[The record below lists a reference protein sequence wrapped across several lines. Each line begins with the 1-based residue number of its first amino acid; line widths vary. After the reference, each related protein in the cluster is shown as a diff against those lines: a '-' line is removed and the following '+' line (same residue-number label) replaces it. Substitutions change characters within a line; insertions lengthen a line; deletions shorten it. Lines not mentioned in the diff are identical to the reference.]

1 MACVNLNARYFIYLF
16 KSIKL
21 PDLDLNQIETMKNLY
36 QKIIAIMVAFTFCF
50 NVNAQSKL
58 NPNPT
63 TKDTYK
69 VTKIINLEYKYVPS
83 IKELIANG
91 TFIPSDPNEFKKEGP
106 PKRIRGAKVVPGKG
120 LPKGNDPLVNFD
132 SEVAKKQTRD
142 PILTF
147 QSTSSTA
154 TPGDPTGEIGR
165 DYYLASWNSSFR
177 FFNLD
182 GSPATPNTSLSN
194 LFGPN
199 ESGDPIVLYDSEA
212 DRYIVSS
219 MGSSALNFAISVSN
233 DPVNDGWHVY
243 NAASNQFPTSGFP
256 DYPKYSIWSDGYYVT
271 TNQGGDNLFVIER
284 DKVLTGDSTA
294 SIQAFDTPSQTTA
307 GFASAQVFDIVDD
320 DHPAA
325 GNATLVYMQDDGW
338 GGITTDHLK
347 LWTINID
354 WANPSNSSISSPI
367 QLNTTAFNSTFDG
380 GSFSNLEQPS
390 GPDIDAMQWTIM
402 NQAQFRKFPTHNSA
416 VLNFVVDVDG
426 SSAELAG
433 VRWFELRQDGDGQPW
448 TIFQE
453 GTYTAPD
460 GRHAFGA
467 SMSIDLQGNIGMGY
481 SSVSTSESVSLRYT
495 GRYAADPLGEMTLEE
510 GLIAQSTGN
519 STNLRYAD
527 YAHMSVEPTND
538 KQFWFVSEYFSPGR
552 GHRVGV
558 FQIAADAA
566 YDAGVVS
573 IDSPVTGT
581 LTDSEAVTVSIF
593 NYGENDISNFDVS
606 FQVNSGAVVTET
618 YTGTVGTGE
627 TVQHTF
633 STTVDMSTVGETY
646 VVLAYTTL
654 ADDEND
660 ANDSVTADITHLNP
674 NDIGVS
680 AITSPS
686 SGELL
691 SNAESVTVTITNYG
705 GATQYDFDVTYELN
719 GETVTETVAGP
730 LEGNSSMDYT
740 FTQTVDISEFGT
752 YTITVYTSLDNDSDT
767 SNDSTSTDVTNINC
781 APSMDCSFA
790 DGFQL
795 FQFGD
800 INNESGC
807 EGYGDFTDQSTDVE
821 LGETYDITMTTG
833 YGNQYI
839 RIWIDYNDD
848 FNFTLDELILDN
860 YVMGPGLGAGSIT
873 ETTQVTIP
881 VDATLGQHLMRTKT
895 NWNAGVPDD
904 ACATTT
910 YGETEDY
917 MINILPSAAYDVG
930 VTNITNP
937 ITGSLSNAETVT
949 IEIFNYGENDV
960 SNFEVS
966 YTVNGG
972 GEVVETFTE
981 TLASGT
987 TAEYS
992 FAGTADMSTVEAYY
1006 TIVASVNLD
1015 GDEDAENDSYEVEI
1029 QHLIADD
1036 IGVTSIVSPSSGTL
1050 LSNTE
1055 QVTVVISNFGG
1066 ATQSDFEVTFVL
1078 NDGESVTE
1086 VVAGPLE
1093 GNSTMEYTFTQT
1105 VDLSIP
1111 GTFTLTVST
1120 SLPGDDVPSNDSSST
1135 EIVNSNCAP
1144 SMDCSVG
1151 DGLQLF
1157 QLLDIDNP
1165 SGCEGYG
1172 DFTDQMTNVEQGGTH
1187 DVTFTTGYGNQFV
1200 RIWIDFNDDY
1210 AYTLDELVLDN
1221 YEIADGGGSGTYT
1234 ETTQITIPADAPL
1247 GEHSMRV
1254 KTNWNAGVPDDACD
1268 ETTYGETEDYMVNVV
1283 TSLGFGENELSESQ
1297 FKIYSADN
1305 DNFTIKL
1312 TTAYSDLI
1320 TFTVYDV
1327 NGKIVVFNNIEKT
1340 TGASYIYDLNMS
1352 YAASGVYLIK
1362 MGNSTVGYKTGR
1374 IIVK

>member
-1 MACVNLNARYFIYLF
+1 
-16 KSIKL
+16 
-21 PDLDLNQIETMKNLY
+21 MKNSF
-36 QKIIAIMVAFTFCF
+36 QKLFALIVVFTLSFA
-50 NVNAQSKL
+50 VNAQTKY

-69 VTKIINLEYKYVPS
+69 VTKVINLEYKYVPS
-83 IKELIANG
+83 IKELIENG
-91 TFIPSDPNEFKKEGP
+91 TFIPADPNEFKKVGP
-106 PKRIRGAKVVPGKG
+106 PKRMRGAKVVPGKG

-132 SEVAKKQTRD
+132 KESTKKQTKD

-194 LFGPN
+194 LFGAN
-199 ESGDPIVLYDSEA
+199 ESGDPIVMYDSEA
-212 DRYIVSS
+212 DRYIITS
-219 MGSSALNFAISVSN
+219 MGSSSVNFAISVSN

-243 NAASNQFPTSGFP
+243 NASSNQFPTSGQFP
-256 DYPKYSIWSDGYYVT
+256 DYPKYSIWSDGYYLT
-271 TNQGGDNLFVIER
+271 TNTGGDNLFVIER

-294 SIQAFDTPSQTTA
+294 SIQAFDTPSQATA
-307 GFASAQVFDIVDD
+307 GFSSAQVFDIVDD
-320 DHPAA
+320 DHPAP

-338 GGITTDHLK
+338 GGVSTDHLK

-354 WANPSNSSISSPI
+354 WSNPSNSSISSPV

-448 TIFQE
+448 YIHQE

-606 FQVNSGAVVTET
+606 FQVDGGAVVTET
-618 YTGTVGTGE
+618 YSGTIGTGE
-627 TVQHTF
+627 TAQHTF

-795 FQFGD
+795 FQFGT

-821 LGETYDITMTTG
+821 LGETYDVTMTTG
-833 YGNQYI
+833 YGNQFV

-860 YVMGPGLGAGSIT
+860 YEIADGAGAGSFT

-895 NWNAGVPDD
+895 NWNATVPDD
-904 ACATTT
+904 ACATTQ

-917 MINILPSAAYDVG
+917 MVNILPAAAYDIG

-937 ITGSLSNAETVT
+937 VTGSLSNAETVT

-966 YTVNGG
+966 YSVNGG
-972 GEVVETFTE
+972 AEVVETFTE

-987 TAEYS
+987 SAEYS

-1055 QVTVVISNFGG
+1055 QVTVVITNFGG

-1312 TTAYSDLI
+1312 TTDYSDLI

>member
-1 MACVNLNARYFIYLF
+1 
-16 KSIKL
+16 
-21 PDLDLNQIETMKNLY
+21 MKNFFTKL
-36 QKIIAIMVAFTFCF
+36 IAFTVIITLSFS
-50 NVNAQSKL
+50 VNAQ
-58 NPNPT
+58 
-63 TKDTYK
+63 TKFTPAPEKPDTYK
-69 VTKIINLEYKYVPS
+69 VTQTINLEYKYVPS
-83 IKELIANG
+83 IKELIENG
-91 TFIPSDPNEFKKEGP
+91 TFIPADPNEFKKVGP
-106 PKRIRGAKVVPGKG
+106 PKRMRGAKVIPGKG
-120 LPKGNDPLVNFD
+120 FPKGDDPLVNFD
-132 SEVAKKQTRD
+132 SKVSKKQTKD

-147 QSTSSTA
+147 QSTTSTA

-177 FFNLD
+177 FYNLD

-194 LFGPN
+194 LFGAN

-212 DRYIVSS
+212 DRYVISS
-219 MGSSALNFAISVSN
+219 MGSSSLNFAVSVSN

-243 NAASNQFPTSGFP
+243 NAASNQFPTSGQFP
-256 DYPKYSIWSDGYYVT
+256 DYPKYSIWSDGYYCT
-271 TNQGGDNLFVIER
+271 TNTGGDNLFVLER
-284 DKVLTGDSTA
+284 DKILNGDTSA
-294 SIQAFDTPSQTTA
+294 SLQAFDTPSQATA
-307 GFASAQVFDIVDD
+307 GFASAQILDIVDD
-320 DHPAA
+320 EHPAA
-325 GNATLVYMQDDGW
+325 GNATLVYMQDDSW
-338 GGITTDHLK
+338 GGVSVDHLK
-347 LWTINID
+347 LWTVNVD
-354 WANPSNSSISSPI
+354 WNNPSNSSISSPT

-416 VLNFVVDVDG
+416 ILNFVVDVDG
-426 SSAELAG
+426 SAAELAG
-433 VRWFELRQDGDGQPW
+433 VRWYELRQNGDGQPW
-448 TIFQE
+448 TIYQE

-467 SMSIDLQGNIGMGY
+467 SMSMDLQGNIGMGY

-527 YAHMSVEPTND
+527 YAHLSVEPTND
-538 KQFWFVSEYFSPGR
+538 KQFWYVSEYFSPGR
-552 GHRVGV
+552 SHMVGV

-581 LTDSEAVTVSIF
+581 LTDTETVTVSIF

-606 FQVNSGAVVTET
+606 FQLNSGAVVTET

-633 STTVDMSTVGETY
+633 STTVDMSTVGTTY
-646 VVLAYTTL
+646 VLLAYTTL
-654 ADDEND
+654 TDDENA
-660 ANDSVTADITHLNP
+660 ANDGVTEDIIHLNP
-674 NDIGVS
+674 NDVGVS
-680 AITSPS
+680 DITSPS

-705 GATQYDFDVTYELN
+705 GATQYDFDVTFEIVFPD
-719 GETVTETVAGP
+719 GSTETVTETVPGP

-740 FTQTVDISEFGT
+740 FEQTVDVSAFGT
-752 YTITVYTSLDNDSDT
+752 YSISSNTSLDGDSDT
-767 SNDSTSTDVTNINC
+767 TNDMSTTDITNINC

-790 DGFQL
+790 DGFLL

-821 LGETYDITMTTG
+821 LGETYDVTMTTG
-833 YGNQYI
+833 YGNQFV

-860 YVMGPGLGAGSIT
+860 YEIADGAGAGSFT

-881 VDATLGQHLMRTKT
+881 TSATLGQHLMRTKT

-904 ACATTT
+904 ACATTQ

-917 MINILPSAAYDVG
+917 MINILPAAAYDIG

-937 ITGSLSNAETVT
+937 ITGTLSSAETVT

-972 GEVVETFTE
+972 AEVVETFTE

-992 FAGTADMSTVEAYY
+992 FTGTADMSQMEAYY

-1015 GDEDAENDSYEVEI
+1015 GDEDSENDSYEVEI
-1029 QHLIADD
+1029 QYLIDFD
-1036 IGVTSIVSPSSGTL
+1036 LGVSEIASPVSGVL
-1050 LSNTE
+1050 LSNAE
-1055 QVTVVISNFGG
+1055 QVVVTITNYGGIS
-1066 ATQSDFEVTFVL
+1066 QSDFDVTFEIIFP
-1078 NDGESVTE
+1078 DGSSETVTE
-1086 VVAGPLE
+1086 TVAGPLP
-1093 GNSTMEYTFTQT
+1093 GNSSMSYTFNQT

-1111 GTFTLTVST
+1111 GNYTLSVST
-1120 SLPGDDVPSNDSSST
+1120 SLPGDDAPSNDSSST
-1135 EIVNSNCAP
+1135 DIVNSNCAP

-1187 DVTFTTGYGNQFV
+1187 DVTMTTGYGTQYV
-1200 RIWIDFNDDY
+1200 RIWIDFNDDF
-1210 AYTLDELVLDN
+1210 AYTADELVLDN
-1221 YEIADGGGSGTYT
+1221 YVIADGSAGGSYT
-1234 ETTQITIPADAPL
+1234 ETTQINIPADAPL

-1254 KTNWNAGVPDDACD
+1254 KTNWNAGVPDDACE

-1283 TSLGFGENELSESQ
+1283 TSLGFGEDELVESQ
-1297 FKIYSADN
+1297 FVIYSADN
-1305 DNFTIKL
+1305 DNFMIKL
-1312 TTAYSDLI
+1312 TTDYSDLM
-1320 TFTVYDV
+1320 TFTVYDI
-1327 NGKIVVFNNIEKT
+1327 NGKILVFNNIEKT
-1340 TGASYIYDLNMS
+1340 NGSSYVYDLDMS
-1352 YAASGVYLIK
+1352 YADAGVYLIK

>member
-1 MACVNLNARYFIYLF
+1 
-16 KSIKL
+16 
-21 PDLDLNQIETMKNLY
+21 MKNSF
-36 QKIIAIMVAFTFCF
+36 QKLFALIVVFTLSFA
-50 NVNAQSKL
+50 VNAQTKY

-69 VTKIINLEYKYVPS
+69 VTKVINLEYKYVPS
-83 IKELIANG
+83 IKELIENG
-91 TFIPSDPNEFKKEGP
+91 TFIPADPNEFKKVGP
-106 PKRIRGAKVVPGKG
+106 PKRMRGAKVVPGKG

-132 SEVAKKQTRD
+132 KESTKKQTKD

-194 LFGPN
+194 LFGAN
-199 ESGDPIVLYDSEA
+199 ESGDPIVMYDSEA
-212 DRYIVSS
+212 DRYIITS
-219 MGSSALNFAISVSN
+219 MGSSSVNFAISVSN

-243 NAASNQFPTSGFP
+243 NASSNQFPTSGQFP
-256 DYPKYSIWSDGYYVT
+256 DYPKYSIWSDGYYLT
-271 TNQGGDNLFVIER
+271 TNTGGDNLFVIER

-294 SIQAFDTPSQTTA
+294 SIQAFDTPSQATA
-307 GFASAQVFDIVDD
+307 GFSSAQVFDIVDD
-320 DHPAA
+320 DHPAP

-338 GGITTDHLK
+338 GGVSTDHLK

-354 WANPSNSSISSPI
+354 WSNPSNSSISSPV

-448 TIFQE
+448 YIHQE

-606 FQVNSGAVVTET
+606 FQVDGGAVVTET
-618 YTGTVGTGE
+618 YSGTIGTGE
-627 TVQHTF
+627 TAQHTF

-821 LGETYDITMTTG
+821 LGETYDVTMTTG
-833 YGNQYI
+833 YGNQFV

-860 YVMGPGLGAGSIT
+860 YEIADGAGAGSFT

-895 NWNAGVPDD
+895 NWNATVPDD
-904 ACATTT
+904 ACATTQ

-917 MINILPSAAYDVG
+917 MINILPAAAYDIG

-937 ITGSLSNAETVT
+937 VTGSLSNAETVT

-966 YTVNGG
+966 YSVNGG
-972 GEVVETFTE
+972 AEVVETFTE

-987 TAEYS
+987 SAEYS

-1055 QVTVVISNFGG
+1055 QVTVVITNFGG

-1254 KTNWNAGVPDDACD
+1254 KTNWNAGVPDDACE

-1312 TTAYSDLI
+1312 TTDYSDLI

>member
-1 MACVNLNARYFIYLF
+1 
-16 KSIKL
+16 
-21 PDLDLNQIETMKNLY
+21 MKNLFT
-36 QKIIAIMVAFTFCF
+36 KLIAFTAIITLSFS
-50 NVNAQSKL
+50 VNAQ
-58 NPNPT
+58 
-63 TKDTYK
+63 TKFTPAPEKPDTYK
-69 VTKIINLEYKYVPS
+69 VTQTINLEYKYVPS
-83 IKELIANG
+83 IKELIENG
-91 TFIPSDPNEFKKEGP
+91 TFIPADPNEFKKVGP
-106 PKRIRGAKVVPGKG
+106 PKRMRGAKVVPGKG
-120 LPKGNDPLVNFD
+120 FPKGDDPLVNFD
-132 SEVAKKQTRD
+132 SKVSKKQTKD

-147 QSTSSTA
+147 QSTTSTA

-177 FFNLD
+177 FYNLD

-194 LFGPN
+194 LFGAN

-212 DRYIVSS
+212 DRYVISS
-219 MGSSALNFAISVSN
+219 MGSSSLNFAVSVSN

-243 NAASNQFPTSGFP
+243 NAASNQFPTSGQFP
-256 DYPKYSIWSDGYYVT
+256 DYPKYSIWSDGYYCT
-271 TNQGGDNLFVIER
+271 TNTGGDNLFVLER
-284 DKVLTGDSTA
+284 DKILNGDTSA
-294 SIQAFDTPSQTTA
+294 SLQAFDTPSQATA
-307 GFASAQVFDIVDD
+307 GFASAQILDIVDD
-320 DHPAA
+320 EHPAA
-325 GNATLVYMQDDGW
+325 GNATLVYMQDDSW
-338 GGITTDHLK
+338 GGVSVDHLK
-347 LWTINID
+347 LWTVNVD
-354 WANPSNSSISSPI
+354 WNNPSNSSISSPT

-416 VLNFVVDVDG
+416 ILNFVVDVDG
-426 SSAELAG
+426 SAAELAG
-433 VRWFELRQDGDGQPW
+433 VRWYELRQNGDGQPW
-448 TIFQE
+448 TIYQE

-467 SMSIDLQGNIGMGY
+467 SMSMDLQGNIGMGY

-527 YAHMSVEPTND
+527 YAHLSVEPTND
-538 KQFWFVSEYFSPGR
+538 KQFWYVSEYFSPGR
-552 GHRVGV
+552 SHMVGV

-581 LTDSEAVTVSIF
+581 LTDTETVTVSIF

-606 FQVNSGAVVTET
+606 FQLNSGAVITET

-633 STTVDMSTVGETY
+633 STTVDMSTVGTTY
-646 VVLAYTTL
+646 VLLAYTTL
-654 ADDEND
+654 TDDEND
-660 ANDSVTADITHLNP
+660 ANDGVTEDIIHLNP

-680 AITSPS
+680 DITSPT

-691 SNAESVTVTITNYG
+691 SNAESVTVNITNYG
-705 GATQYDFDVTYELN
+705 GATQYDFDVTFEIVFPD
-719 GETVTETVAGP
+719 GSIETVTETVPGP

-740 FTQTVDISEFGT
+740 FEQTVDVSAFGT
-752 YTITVYTSLDNDSDT
+752 YSISSNTSLDGDSDT
-767 SNDSTSTDVTNINC
+767 TNDMSTTDITNINC

-790 DGFQL
+790 DGFLL

-821 LGETYDITMTTG
+821 LGETYDVTMTTG
-833 YGNQYI
+833 YGNQFV

-860 YVMGPGLGAGSIT
+860 YEIADGAGAGSFT

-881 VDATLGQHLMRTKT
+881 TSATLGQHLMRTKT

-904 ACATTT
+904 ACATTQ

-917 MINILPSAAYDVG
+917 MINILPAAAYDIG

-937 ITGSLSNAETVT
+937 ITGTLSSAETVT
-949 IEIFNYGENDV
+949 IEIFNFGENDV

-972 GEVVETFTE
+972 AEVVETFTE

-992 FAGTADMSTVEAYY
+992 FTVTADMSQIEAYY

-1015 GDEDAENDSYEVEI
+1015 GDEDSENDSYEVEI
-1029 QHLIADD
+1029 QYLIDYD
-1036 IGVTSIVSPSSGTL
+1036 LGVSEIASPASGVL
-1050 LSNTE
+1050 LSNAE
-1055 QVTVVISNFGG
+1055 QVVVTITNYGG
-1066 ATQSDFEVTFVL
+1066 ITQSDFDVTFEIIFP
-1078 NDGESVTE
+1078 DGSSETVTE
-1086 VVAGPLE
+1086 TVAGPLP
-1093 GNSTMEYTFTQT
+1093 GNSSMSYTFNQT

-1111 GTFTLTVST
+1111 GNYTLSVST
-1120 SLPGDDVPSNDSSST
+1120 SLPGDDVPSNDSSSSD
-1135 EIVNSNCAP
+1135 IVNSNCAP

-1187 DVTFTTGYGNQFV
+1187 DVTMTTGYGTQYV

-1210 AYTLDELVLDN
+1210 AYTADELVLDN
-1221 YEIADGGGSGTYT
+1221 YVIADGSAGGSYT
-1234 ETTQITIPADAPL
+1234 ETTQINIPADAPL

-1254 KTNWNAGVPDDACD
+1254 KTNWNAGVPDDACE

-1283 TSLGFGENELSESQ
+1283 TSLGFGEDELVESQ
-1297 FKIYSADN
+1297 FVIYSTDN
-1305 DNFTIKL
+1305 DNFMIKL
-1312 TTAYSDLI
+1312 TTDYSDLM
-1320 TFTVYDV
+1320 TFTVYDI
-1327 NGKIVVFNNIEKT
+1327 NGKILVFNNIEKT
-1340 TGASYIYDLNMS
+1340 NGSSYVYDLDMS
-1352 YAASGVYLIK
+1352 YADAGVYLIK

>member
-1 MACVNLNARYFIYLF
+1 
-16 KSIKL
+16 
-21 PDLDLNQIETMKNLY
+21 MKNFFTKL
-36 QKIIAIMVAFTFCF
+36 IAFTVIITLSFS
-50 NVNAQSKL
+50 VNAQ
-58 NPNPT
+58 
-63 TKDTYK
+63 TKFTPAPEKPDTYK
-69 VTKIINLEYKYVPS
+69 VTQTINLEYKYVPS
-83 IKELIANG
+83 IKELIENG
-91 TFIPSDPNEFKKEGP
+91 TFIPADPNEFKKVGP
-106 PKRIRGAKVVPGKG
+106 PKRMRGAKVVPGKG
-120 LPKGNDPLVNFD
+120 FPKGDDPLVNFD
-132 SEVAKKQTRD
+132 SKVSKKQTKD

-147 QSTSSTA
+147 QSTTSTA

-177 FFNLD
+177 FYNLD

-194 LFGPN
+194 LFGAN

-212 DRYIVSS
+212 DRYVISS
-219 MGSSALNFAISVSN
+219 MGSSSLNFAVSVSN

-243 NAASNQFPTSGFP
+243 NAASNQFPTSGQFP
-256 DYPKYSIWSDGYYVT
+256 DYPKYSIWSDGYYCT
-271 TNQGGDNLFVIER
+271 TNTGGDNLFVLER
-284 DKVLTGDSTA
+284 DKILNGDTSA
-294 SIQAFDTPSQTTA
+294 SLQAFDTPSQATA
-307 GFASAQVFDIVDD
+307 GFASAQILDIVDD
-320 DHPAA
+320 EHPAA
-325 GNATLVYMQDDGW
+325 GNATLVYMQDDSW
-338 GGITTDHLK
+338 GGVSVDHLK
-347 LWTINID
+347 LWTVNVD
-354 WANPSNSSISSPI
+354 WNNPSNSSISSPT

-416 VLNFVVDVDG
+416 ILNFVVDVDG
-426 SSAELAG
+426 SAAELAG
-433 VRWFELRQDGDGQPW
+433 VRWYELRQNGDGQPW
-448 TIFQE
+448 TIYQE

-467 SMSIDLQGNIGMGY
+467 SMSMDLQGNIGMGY

-527 YAHMSVEPTND
+527 YAHLSVEPTND
-538 KQFWFVSEYFSPGR
+538 KQFWYVSEYFSPGR
-552 GHRVGV
+552 SHMVGV

-581 LTDSEAVTVSIF
+581 LTDTETVTVSIF

-606 FQVNSGAVVTET
+606 FQLNSGAVVTET

-633 STTVDMSTVGETY
+633 SATVDMSTVGTTY
-646 VVLAYTTL
+646 VLLAYTTL
-654 ADDEND
+654 TDDENA
-660 ANDSVTADITHLNP
+660 ANDGVTEDIIHLNP

-680 AITSPS
+680 DITSPS

-705 GATQYDFDVTYELN
+705 GATQYDFDVTFEIVSPD
-719 GETVTETVAGP
+719 GSTETVTETVPGP

-740 FTQTVDISEFGT
+740 FEQTVDVSAFGT
-752 YTITVYTSLDNDSDT
+752 YSISSNTSLDGDSDT
-767 SNDSTSTDVTNINC
+767 TNDMSTTDITNINC

-790 DGFQL
+790 DGFLL

-821 LGETYDITMTTG
+821 LGETYDVTMTTG
-833 YGNQYI
+833 YGNQFV

-860 YVMGPGLGAGSIT
+860 YEIADGAGAGSFT

-881 VDATLGQHLMRTKT
+881 TSATLGQHLMRTKT

-904 ACATTT
+904 ACATTQ

-917 MINILPSAAYDVG
+917 MINILPAAAYDIG

-937 ITGSLSNAETVT
+937 ITGTLSGAETVT

-972 GEVVETFTE
+972 AEVVETFTE

-992 FAGTADMSTVEAYY
+992 FTGTADMSQIEAYY

-1015 GDEDAENDSYEVEI
+1015 GDEDSENDSYEVEI
-1029 QHLIADD
+1029 QYLIDYD
-1036 IGVTSIVSPSSGTL
+1036 LGVSEIASPVSGVL
-1050 LSNTE
+1050 LSNAE
-1055 QVTVVISNFGG
+1055 QVVVTITNYGG
-1066 ATQSDFEVTFVL
+1066 ITQSDFDVTFEIIFP
-1078 NDGESVTE
+1078 DGSSETITE
-1086 VVAGPLE
+1086 TVAGPLP
-1093 GNSTMEYTFTQT
+1093 GNSSMSYTFNQT

-1111 GTFTLTVST
+1111 GNYTLSVST

-1135 EIVNSNCAP
+1135 DIVNSNCAP

-1187 DVTFTTGYGNQFV
+1187 DVTMTTGYGTQYV
-1200 RIWIDFNDDY
+1200 RIWIDFNDDF
-1210 AYTLDELVLDN
+1210 AYTADELVLDN
-1221 YEIADGGGSGTYT
+1221 YVIADGSAGGSYT
-1234 ETTQITIPADAPL
+1234 ETTQINIPADAPL

-1254 KTNWNAGVPDDACD
+1254 KTNWNAGVPDDACE

-1283 TSLGFGENELSESQ
+1283 TSLGFGEDELVESQ
-1297 FKIYSADN
+1297 FVIYSADN
-1305 DNFTIKL
+1305 DNFMIKL
-1312 TTAYSDLI
+1312 TTDYNDLM
-1320 TFTVYDV
+1320 TFTVYDI
-1327 NGKIVVFNNIEKT
+1327 NGKILVFNNIEKT
-1340 TGASYIYDLNMS
+1340 NGSSYVYDLDMS
-1352 YAASGVYLIK
+1352 YADAGVYLIK

>member
-1 MACVNLNARYFIYLF
+1 
-16 KSIKL
+16 
-21 PDLDLNQIETMKNLY
+21 MKNLY
-36 QKIIAIMVAFTFCF
+36 QKIIAVMVVFTFCF

-132 SEVAKKQTRD
+132 SDVAKKQTRD

-147 QSTSSTA
+147 QSTTSTA

-219 MGSSALNFAISVSN
+219 MGSSALNFAVSVSN

-325 GNATLVYMQDDGW
+325 GNATLVYMQDDSW
-338 GGITTDHLK
+338 SGITTDHLK
-347 LWTINID
+347 LWSINID
-354 WANPSNSSISSPI
+354 WANPSNSSISSPV

-433 VRWFELRQDGDGQPW
+433 VRWYELRQDADGQPW
-448 TIFQE
+448 YIHQE

-467 SMSIDLQGNIGMGY
+467 SMSIDLQGNIAMGY
-481 SSVSTSESVSLRYT
+481 SSVSSSESVSLRYT

-538 KQFWFVSEYFSPGR
+538 KQFWYVSEYFSPGR
-552 GHRVGV
+552 SHMVGV

-581 LTDSEAVTVSIF
+581 LTDTESVTVSIF

-606 FQVNSGAVVTET
+606 FQVDGGAVITET
-618 YTGTVGTGE
+618 YTGTIGTGE
-627 TVQHTF
+627 TAQHTF
-633 STTVDMSTVGETY
+633 STTVDMSTVGTTY
-646 VVLAYTTL
+646 VVYAYTSLT
-654 ADDEND
+654 DDEND

-680 AITSPS
+680 EITSPS

-705 GATQYDFDVTYELN
+705 GATQYDFDVTYEFN

-730 LEGNSSMDYT
+730 LEGNSSMEYT
-740 FTQTVDISEFGT
+740 FTQTVDVSEFGT

-767 SNDSTSTDVTNINC
+767 TNDSSSTDVTNINC

-904 ACATTT
+904 ACELTT

-917 MINILPSAAYDVG
+917 MINILPAAAYDIG

-972 GEVVETFTE
+972 SEVVETFTE

-992 FAGTADMSTVEAYY
+992 FVGTADMSTVEAYY

-1015 GDEDAENDSYEVEI
+1015 GDEDAENDSYEIEI
-1029 QHLIADD
+1029 QHLIAND

-1050 LSNTE
+1050 LSNAE
-1055 QVTVVISNFGG
+1055 QVTVVITNFGG

-1111 GTFTLTVST
+1111 GTFTLSVNT

-1144 SMDCSVG
+1144 SMNCAVG
-1151 DGLQLF
+1151 DGLTLF

-1172 DFTDQMTNVEQGGTH
+1172 DFTDQITNVEQGGTH
-1187 DVTFTTGYGNQFV
+1187 DVTMTTGYGNQYV

-1210 AYTLDELVLDN
+1210 AYTVDELVLDN
-1221 YEIADGGGSGTYT
+1221 YIIAQGSGSGTYT
-1234 ETTQITIPADAPL
+1234 ETTQINIPADAPL

-1254 KTNWNAGVPDDACD
+1254 KTNWNAGVPDDAC
-1268 ETTYGETEDYMVNVV
+1268 EVTTYGETEDYMVNVV
-1283 TSLGFGENELSESQ
+1283 TSLGFGENELSQSQ

-1312 TTAYSDLI
+1312 TTDYSDLI

>member
-1 MACVNLNARYFIYLF
+1 MKNIYAKLLALTTIITLSFSLNAQT
-16 KSIKL
+16 K
-21 PDLDLNQIETMKNLY
+21 
-36 QKIIAIMVAFTFCF
+36 FTPIPE
-50 NVNAQSKL
+50 K
-58 NPNPT
+58 P
-63 TKDTYK
+63 DTYK
-69 VTKIINLEYKYVPS
+69 VTKTINLEYKYVPS
-83 IKELIANG
+83 IKELIQNG

-106 PKRIRGAKVVPGKG
+106 PKRMRGAKVVPGKG
-120 LPKGNDPLVNFD
+120 LPKGNDPLVDFD
-132 SEVAKKQTRD
+132 SKSSKKQTRD

-147 QSTSSTA
+147 QTTSSTA
-154 TPGDPTGEIGR
+154 TPGDPTGEVGR

-177 FFNLD
+177 FYNLD

-212 DRYIVSS
+212 DRYVISS

-243 NAASNQFPTSGFP
+243 NAASNQFPTSGQFP
-256 DYPKYSIWSDGYYVT
+256 DYPKYSIWSDGYYCT
-271 TNQGGDNLFVIER
+271 TNTGGDNLFVLER
-284 DKVLTGDSTA
+284 EKILNGDPTA
-294 SIQAFDTPSQTTA
+294 SLQAFDIPAMVTA
-307 GFASAQVFDIVDD
+307 GFSSAQVLDIVDD
-320 DHPAA
+320 DHPAP
-325 GNATLVYMQDDGW
+325 GNATLVYMQDDSWTGVS
-338 GGITTDHLK
+338 IDHLK
-347 LWTINID
+347 IWNINID
-354 WANPSNSSISSPI
+354 WSNSSNSSVSSPT

-433 VRWFELRQDGDGQPW
+433 VRWYELRQDGDGQPW
-448 TIFQE
+448 SIYQE

-460 GRHAFGA
+460 GRHAFAA

-481 SSVSTSESVSLRYT
+481 SSVSSTESISLRYT
-495 GRYAADPLGEMTLEE
+495 GRYAGDPLGEMTLEE
-510 GLIAQSTGN
+510 GLVAQSTGN
-519 STNLRYAD
+519 NPNLRYAD
-527 YAHMSVEPTND
+527 YADISVDPVND
-538 KQFWFVSEYFSPGR
+538 KQFWYVSEYFSPSR
-552 GHRVGV
+552 SHMVGV

-573 IDSPVTGT
+573 VDSPVTGT
-581 LTDSEAVTVSIF
+581 LTDTETVTVSIF

-606 FQVNSGAVVTET
+606 FQVNSGAVITET
-618 YTGTVGTGE
+618 YTGTIGTGE

-633 STTVDMSTVGETY
+633 STTVDMSTVGTTY
-646 VVLAYTTL
+646 AVLAYTTL
-654 ADDEND
+654 TDDEN
-660 ANDSVTADITHLNP
+660 ASNDGVTADITHLNP

-680 AITSPS
+680 EITSPS

-691 SNAESVTVTITNYG
+691 SNAESVTVMITNFG
-705 GATQYDFDVTYELN
+705 GATQYDFDVTFEITN
-719 GETVTETVAGP
+719 PDGSSEIVTETITGP
-730 LEGNSSMDYT
+730 LEGNSSMEYT
-740 FTQTVDISEFGT
+740 FEQTVDVSEFGT
-752 YTITVYTSLDNDSDT
+752 YLISANTSLDGDSDET
-767 SNDSTSTDVTNINC
+767 NDTTTTDITNINC
-781 APSMDCSFA
+781 APSMDCSLG

-795 FQFGD
+795 FQFAD

-821 LGETYDITMTTG
+821 LGETYDVTMTTG
-833 YGNQYI
+833 WGEQYV

-848 FNFTLDELILDN
+848 FNFTLDELVMDN
-860 YVMGPGLGAGSIT
+860 YIIGAGQGQGTYT
-873 ETTQVTIP
+873 ETTQLTIP
-881 VDATLGQHLMRTKT
+881 ANAALGQHLMRTKT

-904 ACATTT
+904 ACELTV

-917 MINILPSAAYDVG
+917 MINILPAAAYDIG

-966 YTVNGG
+966 YTINGG
-972 GEVVETFTE
+972 AEVVETFTE

-987 TAEYS
+987 TAEFS
-992 FAGTADMSTVEAYY
+992 FNGTADMSTVEAYY
-1006 TIVASVNLD
+1006 TIAASVNLD
-1015 GDEDAENDSYEVEI
+1015 GDEDADNDSYEVEI
-1029 QHLIADD
+1029 QHLIAND
-1036 IGVTSIVSPSSGTL
+1036 IGITSILSPSSGTL
-1050 LSNTE
+1050 LSNAE
-1055 QVTVVISNFGG
+1055 QVSVVITNFGG

-1093 GNSTMEYTFTQT
+1093 GNSTMEYTFTGT

-1111 GTFTLTVST
+1111 GTFTLTVNT
-1120 SLPGDDVPSNDSSST
+1120 SLPGDDVSTNDSSAI

-1144 SMDCSVG
+1144 SMNCAVG
-1151 DGLQLF
+1151 DGLTLF
-1157 QLLDIDNP
+1157 QLLDIDNT

-1187 DVTFTTGYGNQFV
+1187 DVTMTTGYGTQYV

-1210 AYTLDELVLDN
+1210 AYTIDELVLDN
-1221 YEIADGGGSGTYT
+1221 YVIADGSPGGSYT
-1234 ETTQITIPADAPL
+1234 ETTQINIPADAAL

-1254 KTNWNAGVPDDACD
+1254 KTNWNAGVPDDAC
-1268 ETTYGETEDYMVNVV
+1268 EVTTYGETEDYMVNVV
-1283 TSLGFGENELSESQ
+1283 TSLGLEENQLNESQ
-1297 FKIYSADN
+1297 FIIYSPDN
-1305 DNFTIKL
+1305 DNFTVKL
-1312 TTAYSDLI
+1312 TTEYSDLI

-1340 TGASYIYDLNMS
+1340 DGSSYIYDLDMS
-1352 YAASGVYLIK
+1352 YAAAGVYLVK
-1362 MGNSTVGYKTGR
+1362 MGNSTIGYKTGR

>member
-1 MACVNLNARYFIYLF
+1 
-16 KSIKL
+16 
-21 PDLDLNQIETMKNLY
+21 MKNIYAKLLALTT
-36 QKIIAIMVAFTFCF
+36 IITLSFS
-50 NVNAQSKL
+50 VNAQ
-58 NPNPT
+58 
-63 TKDTYK
+63 TKFTPMPEKPDTYK
-69 VTKIINLEYKYVPS
+69 VTKTINLEYKYVPS
-83 IKELIANG
+83 IKELIQNG

-106 PKRIRGAKVVPGKG
+106 PKRMRGAKVVPGKG
-120 LPKGNDPLVNFD
+120 LPKGNDPLVDFD
-132 SEVAKKQTRD
+132 SKSSKKQTRD

-147 QSTSSTA
+147 QTTSSTA
-154 TPGDPTGEIGR
+154 TPGDPTGEVGR

-177 FFNLD
+177 FYNLD

-212 DRYIVSS
+212 DRYVISS

-243 NAASNQFPTSGFP
+243 NAASNQFPTSGQFP
-256 DYPKYSIWSDGYYVT
+256 DYPKYSIWSDGYYCT
-271 TNQGGDNLFVIER
+271 TNTGGDNLFVLER
-284 DKVLTGDSTA
+284 EKILNGDPTA
-294 SIQAFDTPSQTTA
+294 SLQAFDIPAMVTA
-307 GFASAQVFDIVDD
+307 GFSSAQVLDIVDD
-320 DHPAA
+320 DHPAP
-325 GNATLVYMQDDGW
+325 GNATLVYMQDDSWTGVS
-338 GGITTDHLK
+338 IDHLK
-347 LWTINID
+347 IWNINID
-354 WANPSNSSISSPI
+354 WSNSSNSSVSSPT

-402 NQAQFRKFPTHNSA
+402 NQAQFRKFSTHNSA

-433 VRWFELRQDGDGQPW
+433 VRWYELRQDGDGQPW
-448 TIFQE
+448 SIYQE

-460 GRHAFGA
+460 GRHAFAA

-481 SSVSTSESVSLRYT
+481 SSVSSTESISLRYT
-495 GRYAADPLGEMTLEE
+495 GRYAGDTLGEMTLEE
-510 GLIAQSTGN
+510 GLVAQSTGN
-519 STNLRYAD
+519 NPNLRYAD
-527 YAHMSVEPTND
+527 YADISVDPVND
-538 KQFWFVSEYFSPGR
+538 KQFWYVSEYFSPSR
-552 GHRVGV
+552 SHMVGV

-573 IDSPVTGT
+573 VDSPVTGT
-581 LTDSEAVTVSIF
+581 LTDTETVTVSIF

-606 FQVNSGAVVTET
+606 FQVNSGAVITET
-618 YTGTVGTGE
+618 YTGTIGTGE

-633 STTVDMSTVGETY
+633 STTVDMSTVGTTY
-646 VVLAYTTL
+646 AVLAYTTL
-654 ADDEND
+654 TDDENA
-660 ANDSVTADITHLNP
+660 ANDGVTADITHLNP

-680 AITSPS
+680 EITSPS

-691 SNAESVTVTITNYG
+691 SNAESVTVMITNFG
-705 GATQYDFDVTYELN
+705 GATQYDFDVTFEITN
-719 GETVTETVAGP
+719 PDGSSEIVTETITGP
-730 LEGNSSMDYT
+730 LEGNSSMEYT
-740 FTQTVDISEFGT
+740 FEQTVDISEFGT
-752 YTITVYTSLDNDSDT
+752 YLISANTSLDGDSDET
-767 SNDSTSTDVTNINC
+767 NDTTTTDITNINC
-781 APSMDCSFA
+781 APSMDCSFG

-795 FQFGD
+795 FQFAD

-821 LGETYDITMTTG
+821 LGETYDVTMTTG
-833 YGNQYI
+833 WGEQYV

-848 FNFTLDELILDN
+848 FNFTLDELVMDN
-860 YVMGPGLGAGSIT
+860 YIIGAGQGQGTYT
-873 ETTQVTIP
+873 ETTQLTIP
-881 VDATLGQHLMRTKT
+881 ANAALGQHLMRTKT

-904 ACATTT
+904 ACELTV

-917 MINILPSAAYDVG
+917 MINILPAAAYDIG
-930 VTNITNP
+930 LTNITNP

-966 YTVNGG
+966 YTINGG
-972 GEVVETFTE
+972 AEVVETFTE

-992 FAGTADMSTVEAYY
+992 FNGTADMSTVEAYY
-1006 TIVASVNLD
+1006 TIAASVNLD
-1015 GDEDAENDSYEVEI
+1015 GDEDADNDSYEVEI
-1029 QHLIADD
+1029 QHLIAND
-1036 IGVTSIVSPSSGTL
+1036 IGVTSILSPSSGTL
-1050 LSNTE
+1050 LSNAE
-1055 QVTVVISNFGG
+1055 QVSVVITNFGG

-1093 GNSTMEYTFTQT
+1093 GNSTMEYTFTGT

-1111 GTFTLTVST
+1111 GTFTLTVNT
-1120 SLPGDDVPSNDSSST
+1120 SLPGDDVSTNDSSAI

-1144 SMDCSVG
+1144 SMNCAVG
-1151 DGLQLF
+1151 DGLTLF
-1157 QLLDIDNP
+1157 QLLDIDNT

-1172 DFTDQMTNVEQGGTH
+1172 DFTDQITNVEQGGTH
-1187 DVTFTTGYGNQFV
+1187 DVTMTTGYGTQYV

-1210 AYTLDELVLDN
+1210 AYTIDELVLDN
-1221 YEIADGGGSGTYT
+1221 YVIADGSPGGSYT
-1234 ETTQITIPADAPL
+1234 ETTQINIPADAAL

-1254 KTNWNAGVPDDACD
+1254 KTNWNAGVPDDAC
-1268 ETTYGETEDYMVNVV
+1268 EVTTYGETEDYMVNVV
-1283 TSLGFGENELSESQ
+1283 TSLGLEENQLNESQ
-1297 FKIYSADN
+1297 FIIYSPDN
-1305 DNFTIKL
+1305 DNFTVKL
-1312 TTAYSDLI
+1312 TTEYSDLI

-1340 TGASYIYDLNMS
+1340 DGSSYIYDLDMS
-1352 YAASGVYLIK
+1352 YAAAGVYLVK
-1362 MGNSTVGYKTGR
+1362 MGNSTIGYKTGR

>member
-1 MACVNLNARYFIYLF
+1 
-16 KSIKL
+16 
-21 PDLDLNQIETMKNLY
+21 MKNTFT
-36 QKIIAIMVAFTFCF
+36 AFITVLLLFIF
-50 NVNAQSKL
+50 SLNVNSQ
-58 NPNPT
+58 
-63 TKDTYK
+63 TKYTPAPDRPDTYK
-69 VTKIINLEYKYVPS
+69 VTQTINLEYKYVPS
-83 IKELIANG
+83 IKEMINNG
-91 TFIPSDPNEFKKEGP
+91 TFIPADPNEFKKDGP
-106 PKRIRGAKVVPGKG
+106 PKRMRGAKIVPGKG
-120 LPKGNDPLVNFD
+120 LPKGNDPLAKPNEQV
-132 SEVAKKQTRD
+132 SKKQTKD
-142 PILTF
+142 PVLTF
-147 QSTSSTA
+147 QTTSSTA

-182 GSPATPNTSLSN
+182 GSAATPNTSLSN
-194 LFGPN
+194 LFGAN

-212 DRYIVSS
+212 DRYVISS
-219 MGSSALNFAISVSN
+219 MGSSALNFAVSVSN

-243 NAASNQFPTSGFP
+243 NAASNQFPTSGQFP
-256 DYPKYSIWSDGYYVT
+256 DYPKYSIWSDGYYCT
-271 TNQGGDNLFVIER
+271 TNTGGDNLFVLER
-284 DKVLTGDSTA
+284 DKILNGDSSATL
-294 SIQAFDTPSQTTA
+294 QAFDIPSMATA
-307 GFASAQVFDIVDD
+307 GFASAQILDIVDD
-320 DHPAA
+320 NHPAP
-325 GNATLVYMQDDGW
+325 GNATLVYMQDDSW
-338 GGITTDHLK
+338 GGVATDHLK
-347 LWTINID
+347 IWDVNID
-354 WANPSNSSISSPI
+354 WSNSSNSSVSSPT

-402 NQAQFRKFPTHNSA
+402 NQAQFRKFATHNSA

-426 SSAELAG
+426 SAAELAG

-448 TIFQE
+448 TIYQE

-527 YAHMSVEPTND
+527 YAHMSVEPVND
-538 KQFWFVSEYFSPGR
+538 KQFWYVSEYFSPGR
-552 GHRVGV
+552 SHMVGV

-573 IDSPVTGT
+573 IDSPVSGT
-581 LTDSEAVTVSIF
+581 LTDSESVTVSIF

-606 FQVNSGAVVTET
+606 FQVDAGSIVTET

-633 STTVDMSTVGETY
+633 STTVDMSTVGTTY
-646 VVLAYTTL
+646 VVHAYATL
-654 ADDEND
+654 TDDENA
-660 ANDSVTADITHLNP
+660 ANDGVTEDIIHLNP

-680 AITSPS
+680 EISSPS

-691 SNAESVTVTITNYG
+691 SNAEEVTITITNYG

-730 LEGNSSMDYT
+730 LEGDSSMSYT
-740 FTQTVDISEFGT
+740 FTQTVDLSEFGT
-752 YTITVYTSLDNDSDT
+752 YTITVSTSLDGDSDV
-767 SNDSTSTDVTNINC
+767 SNDSTSSEITNINC

-795 FQFGD
+795 FQLGD

-821 LGETYDITMTTG
+821 LGETYDVTMTTG

-839 RIWIDYNDD
+839 RIWIDFNDD

-860 YVMGPGLGAGSIT
+860 FLMGPGLGAGSIT

-904 ACATTT
+904 ACELTT

-917 MINILPSAAYDVG
+917 MINILPAAAYDIG
-930 VTNITNP
+930 VTDITAP
-937 ITGSLSNAETVT
+937 VTGSLSNAETVT
-949 IEIFNYGENDV
+949 IEIFNFGENDV
-960 SNFEVS
+960 ANFEVS

-972 GEVVETFTE
+972 AAVVETYSE

-987 TAEYS
+987 TGEYT
-992 FAGTADMSTVEAYY
+992 FTGTADMSQVEAYY

-1015 GDEDAENDSYEVEI
+1015 GDEDSENDSFEVEI
-1029 QHLIADD
+1029 QHLIALDL
-1036 IGVTSIVSPSSGTL
+1036 GVSSIVSPTSGTL
-1050 LSNTE
+1050 LSNAE
-1055 QVTVVISNFGG
+1055 QVTIVITNFGG

-1078 NDGESVTE
+1078 NNGESVTE

-1093 GNSTMEYTFTQT
+1093 GNSTMEYTFTGT

-1111 GTFTLTVST
+1111 GTFTLTVNT
-1120 SLPGDDVPSNDSSST
+1120 SLPGDDVSSNDSSAI

-1144 SMDCSVG
+1144 SMNCAVG
-1151 DGLQLF
+1151 DGLTLF
-1157 QLLDIDNP
+1157 QLLDIDNT

-1172 DFTDQMTNVEQGGTH
+1172 DFTDQITNVEQGGTH
-1187 DVTFTTGYGNQFV
+1187 DVTMTTGYGTQYV

-1210 AYTLDELVLDN
+1210 AYTIDELVLDN
-1221 YEIADGGGSGTYT
+1221 YVIADGSPGGSYT
-1234 ETTQITIPADAPL
+1234 ETTQINIPADAPL

-1254 KTNWNAGVPDDACD
+1254 KTNWNAGVPDDAC
-1268 ETTYGETEDYMVNVV
+1268 EVTTYGETEDYMVNVV
-1283 TSLGFGENELSESQ
+1283 TSLGLEENQLNESQ
-1297 FKIYSADN
+1297 FIIYSPDN
-1305 DNFTIKL
+1305 DNFTVKL
-1312 TTAYSDLI
+1312 TTEYSDLI

-1340 TGASYIYDLNMS
+1340 DSSSYIYDLDMS
-1352 YAASGVYLIK
+1352 YAASGVYLVK
-1362 MGNSTVGYKTGR
+1362 MGNSTIGYKTAR
-1374 IIVK
+1374 IIVN